1 MKFAIT
7 AGDEKTESRDFGHAS
22 CYLVFT
28 SEPGRIATNERHKKP
43 YHHHSTLAARHEHTH
58 GHTNPTPAHPCQ
70 IGIASAIQDCERLIS
85 AGMGR
90 DAYLSLECPG
100 IKPTFTENLAITVV
114 VNTCLDGSLQ
124 NQLNKLY

>member
-1 MKFAIT
+1 MPDRHSI
-7 AGDEKTESRDFGHAS
+7 R
-22 CYLVFT
+22 Y
-28 SEPGRIATNERHKKP
+28 PGLRKINQRRH
-43 YHHHSTLAARHEHTH
+43 
-58 GHTNPTPAHPCQ
+58 
-70 IGIASAIQDCERLIS
+70 
-85 AGMGR
+85 GR